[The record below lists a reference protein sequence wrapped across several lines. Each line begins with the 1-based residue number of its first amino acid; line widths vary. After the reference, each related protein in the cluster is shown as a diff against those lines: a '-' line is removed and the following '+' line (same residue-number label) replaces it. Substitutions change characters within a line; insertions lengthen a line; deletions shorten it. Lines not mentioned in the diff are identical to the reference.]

1 MGRSGGTHGLPI
13 IALADTPQ
21 ASLEMLQ
28 KKQVLDVA
36 NTRAEWEELT
46 ARPGLP

>member
-28 KKQVLDVA
+28 KNKVLDVGD
-36 NTRAEWEELT
+36 TQAEWQELT